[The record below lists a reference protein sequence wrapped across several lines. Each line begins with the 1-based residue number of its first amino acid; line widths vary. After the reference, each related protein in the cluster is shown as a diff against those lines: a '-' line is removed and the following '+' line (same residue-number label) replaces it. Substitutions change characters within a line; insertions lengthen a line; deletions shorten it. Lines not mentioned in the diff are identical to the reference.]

1 MLDTTA
7 TSHICLVGLL
17 QMSPGRLSAIELQQQ
32 LLDIDGKLSE
42 LELRGRHL
50 EDSIRSGMSCLHAP
64 FVGMGSLLSLLFP
77 HSQIWLFFTLHV
89 SLRHFDS
96 VVYVEALACSDLDIF
111 AHS

>member
-64 FVGMGSLLSLLFP
+64 FVGMVFAVFVVSTLPNIAVFYSTCI
-77 HSQIWLFFTLHV
+77 SQTF
-89 SLRHFDS
+89 
-96 VVYVEALACSDLDIF
+96 
-111 AHS
+111 